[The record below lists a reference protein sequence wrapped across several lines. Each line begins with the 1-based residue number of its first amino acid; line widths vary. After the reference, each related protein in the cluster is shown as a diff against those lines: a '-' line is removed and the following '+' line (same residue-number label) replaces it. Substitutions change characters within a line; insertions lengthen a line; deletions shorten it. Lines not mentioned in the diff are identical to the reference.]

1 MNSDISLAKDINLVL
16 PLILLFGASLIPI
29 TLKAVFGNREPR
41 PMATFTW
48 GMIGL

>member
-48 GMIGL
+48 GLRL